1 MKEELATLGGGCF
14 WCLEAVFTR
23 FKGIIK
29 VVSGYAGGR
38 IPNPNYERVCTGSSG
53 YAEVVQISFDAD
65 VLSYE
70 QLLGIFF
77 TIHDPTTLN
86 RQGHDIG
93 TQYRSV
99 IFYHDESQRDL
110 AQKVV
115 EEVSKHYPNP
125 IVTELSPLPTFY
137 IAESYHQNYFALNP
151 QQSYCRLVVFPKV
164 EHAKALYSDFLK

>member
-99 IFYHDESQRDL
+99 IFYHDESQRDI

-164 EHAKALYSDFLK
+164 EHAKALYSAFLK

>member
-65 VLSYE
+65 VMSYE

-115 EEVSKHYPNP
+115 KEVSKHYPNP
-125 IVTELSPLPTFY
+125 IVTEISPLPTFY
-137 IAESYHQNYFALNP
+137 MAESYHQNYFALNP

-164 EHAKALYSDFLK
+164 EHAKALYSAFLK

>member
-14 WCLEAVFTR
+14 WCLKAVFTR

-65 VLSYE
+65 VMSYE

-115 EEVSKHYPNP
+115 KRS
-125 IVTELSPLPTFY
+125 F
-137 IAESYHQNYFALNP
+137 
-151 QQSYCRLVVFPKV
+151 
-164 EHAKALYSDFLK
+164 

>member
-65 VLSYE
+65 VMSYE

-115 EEVSKHYPNP
+115 KEVSKHYPNP
-125 IVTELSPLPTFY
+125 IVTEISPLPTFY
-137 IAESYHQNYFALNP
+137 MAESYHQNYFALNP
-151 QQSYCRLVVFPKV
+151 QQSYCKLVVFPKV
-164 EHAKALYSDFLK
+164 EHAKALYSAFLK

>member
-1 MKEELATLGGGCF
+1 MKKELATLGGGCF

-65 VLSYE
+65 VMSYE

-115 EEVSKHYPNP
+115 KEVSKHYPNP
-125 IVTELSPLPTFY
+125 IVTEISPLPTFY
-137 IAESYHQNYFALNP
+137 MAESYHQNYFALNP

-164 EHAKALYSDFLK
+164 EHAKALYSAFLK

>member
-53 YAEVVQISFDAD
+53 YAEVVQISFDVD
-65 VLSYE
+65 VMSYE

-125 IVTELSPLPTFY
+125 IVTEISPLPTFY
-137 IAESYHQNYFALNP
+137 MAESYHQNYFALNP
-151 QQSYCRLVVFPKV
+151 QQSYCKLVVFPKV
-164 EHAKALYSDFLK
+164 EHAKALYSAFLK

>member
-65 VLSYE
+65 VMSYE

-125 IVTELSPLPTFY
+125 IVTEISPLPTFY
-137 IAESYHQNYFALNP
+137 MAESYHQNYFALNP

-164 EHAKALYSDFLK
+164 EHAKALYSAFLK

>member
-1 MKEELATLGGGCF
+1 MKKELATLGGGCF

-65 VLSYE
+65 VMSYE

-115 EEVSKHYPNP
+115 KEVSKHYPNP
-125 IVTELSPLPTFY
+125 IVTEISPLPTFY
-137 IAESYHQNYFALNP
+137 MAESYHQNYFALNP
-151 QQSYCRLVVFPKV
+151 QQSYCKLVVFPKV
-164 EHAKALYSDFLK
+164 EHAKALYSAFLK

>member
-65 VLSYE
+65 VMSYE

-115 EEVSKHYPNP
+115 KEVSKHYPNP
-125 IVTELSPLPTFY
+125 IVTEISPLPIFY
-137 IAESYHQNYFALNP
+137 MAESYHQNYFALNP

-164 EHAKALYSDFLK
+164 EHAKALYSAFLK

>member
-65 VLSYE
+65 VMSYE

-115 EEVSKHYPNP
+115 KEVSKHYPNP
-125 IVTELSPLPTFY
+125 IVTEISPLPIFY
-137 IAESYHQNYFALNP
+137 MAESYHQNYFALNP
-151 QQSYCRLVVFPKV
+151 QQSYCKLVVFPKV
-164 EHAKALYSDFLK
+164 EHAKALYSAFLK

>member
-65 VLSYE
+65 VMSYE

-125 IVTELSPLPTFY
+125 IVTEISPLPTFY
-137 IAESYHQNYFALNP
+137 MAESYHQNYFALNP
-151 QQSYCRLVVFPKV
+151 QQSYCKLVVFPKV
-164 EHAKALYSDFLK
+164 EHAKALYSAFLK

>member
-38 IPNPNYERVCTGSSG
+38 IPNPNYEKVCTGSSG

-99 IFYHDESQRDL
+99 IFYHDESQRDI

-115 EEVSKHYPNP
+115 KEASKHYPNP
-125 IVTELSPLPTFY
+125 IVTEISPLPTFY
-137 IAESYHQNYFALNP
+137 MAESYYQNYFALNP
-151 QQSYCRLVVFPKV
+151 QQSYCKLVVSPKV
-164 EHAKALYSDFLK
+164 EHAKVLYSAFLK